1 MPAPLFISPHLDFW
15 PIVARRIREVAG
27 AMQDCQVLVPAFS
40 HAQCLK
46 QALAE
51 QAQGAMLA
59 PRIHTLDAWIALQMQ
74 LAVPASSQRMLAL
87 YAELRQH
94 GWLKNLF
101 AAREQLDLL
110 PLANTLLDLCDEL
123 STALLPGMLATVTAT
138 LNDAADGGAAAG
150 NANGVKAADG
160 PLLAQRWELALQ
172 QLAPPARQLLS
183 EEAQLVWT
191 IWKAQ
196 VEHDDPAL
204 LRTQALQR
212 LAQQAQRPLLWI
224 NPVAPDP
231 LHDVF
236 LQEYA
241 RHQPVTVI
249 TLDWRPAALAAV
261 YRRAWPEM
269 LAVADPRDAHCHS
282 GSAETGE
289 IPETGGIPDI
299 PDFHNIPDISD
310 ISDIPDFPD
319 FHDLH
324 DLPATA
330 VLAEEASGM
339 ASDSGIKAPPGVML
353 CPASSLEQ
361 EAQQGAQILQG
372 WLAQGKSRIAI
383 IAQDRVVARR
393 IRALLE
399 RSRVWVADE
408 TGWKLSTTR
417 AAAVLAAWFEVI
429 SSSGE
434 VIALL
439 DLLKSPFVFAQLEE
453 RDEWLMALEAGLR
466 RQNVLSGWPALLAA
480 LPGRLDSAPL
490 RKLAQQAALYA
501 GRKTVAEWAGVLDR
515 SLEVLGIKY
524 ALAEDLAGQQV
535 LALLAN
541 MAASCQGV
549 ASHFQFAEWRAAISL
564 QIEATPFV
572 PENLD
577 QRILMLPLNGAR
589 IRPFECV
596 LVVGVDAAALP
607 SQPPEVLFFA
617 NAVRRELGL
626 ATREQ
631 RQQQQLRDFTEILTS
646 GAEVVLSWQQ
656 FKNGEPNAV
665 SPWLERL
672 QLVLALHGQSPLP
685 QIQPA
690 LPLRVVHPA
699 PATFA
704 RPTASSLLPDKL
716 SSSAYQRF
724 LACPY
729 AFFASYMLG
738 LSAWDEFSDL
748 PEKRDY
754 GDWLHGILYEFHQQ
768 MLQAGMPENT
778 ADAANVLDGE
788 SAASARVP
796 DPASLLAAISQ
807 RKFEQE
813 LRKSAAA
820 LGYYVRWQKVMPA
833 YLAWAAAHAGEGWQ
847 YVAGEQK
854 LERPLRWPG
863 GQVMLRGRIDRI
875 DRHEDGRTLVLDYK
889 TSSQTV
895 LKQKIQGE
903 DQQLAFYGLLAA
915 QAGEAILLGLEAA
928 NQKIGEVP
936 APDYANWVTQLEMHI
951 ARSMQALQQGSGL
964 PANGVDSAC
973 QYCDMRGLCR
983 KGAWQ

>member
-15 PIVARRIREVAG
+15 QIVARRIREAAG

-46 QALAE
+46 QALAQ

-74 LAVPASSQRMLAL
+74 LAVPANSQRLLEL
-87 YAELRQH
+87 YAQLRQH

-123 STALLPGMLATVTAT
+123 SNALLPGMLAGVAGM
-138 LNDAADGGAAAG
+138 NEAGASGG
-150 NANGVKAADG
+150 V
-160 PLLAQRWELALQ
+160 LTQRWQQALA

-183 EEAQLVWT
+183 EESQLVWT

-196 VEHDDPAL
+196 VEQDDPAL
-204 LRTQALQR
+204 LRTQALLK

-231 LHDVF
+231 LQEVF

-241 RHQPVTVI
+241 RHQPLTVI
-249 TLDWRPAALAAV
+249 TLDWQAAALQAV
-261 YRRAWPEM
+261 YQRAWPEM
-269 LAVADPRDAHCHS
+269 LATADPRDIRDIHGNTAL
-282 GSAETGE
+282 ADDTG
-289 IPETGGIPDI
+289 PLSKQRDI
-299 PDFHNIPDISD
+299 
-310 ISDIPDFPD
+310 
-319 FHDLH
+319 
-324 DLPATA
+324 
-330 VLAEEASGM
+330 E
-339 ASDSGIKAPPGVML
+339 APPGLLL

-399 RSRVWVADE
+399 RSQVWVADE

-439 DLLKSPFVFAQLEE
+439 DLLKSPFVFAQLDE

-466 RQNVLSGWPALLAA
+466 RQNVLSGWSALLAA
-480 LPGRLDSAPL
+480 MPGRLDSGPL
-490 RKLAQQAALYA
+490 RKLAQQAALYT
-501 GRKTVAEWAGVLDR
+501 GRKTVAEWASVLDR
-515 SLEVLGIKY
+515 SLEVLGIKF

-541 MAASCQGV
+541 MAASCQAV

-572 PENLD
+572 PDNID
-577 QRILMLPLNGAR
+577 QRVMMLPLNGAR

-596 LVVGVDAAALP
+596 LMVGVDAKALP

-656 FKNGEPNAV
+656 FKNGEPNAI

-672 QLVLALHGQSPLP
+672 QLVLALHRQDPLP
-685 QIQPA
+685 QLQPA
-690 LPLRVVHPA
+690 LPLQALRPA

-704 RPTASSLLPDKL
+704 RPVASSLLPGKL

-754 GDWLHGILYEFHQQ
+754 GDWLHGILYEFHEQLQQ
-768 MLQAGMPENT
+768 
-778 ADAANVLDGE
+778 ADALANNSNNNGDAADAIQAADSE
-788 SAASARVP
+788 SATAAKI

-833 YLAWAAAHAGEGWQ
+833 YLAWVEAHAQAGWQ
-847 YVAGEQK
+847 YAAGEQK
-854 LERPLRWPG
+854 LERPLHWPG
-863 GQVMLRGRIDRI
+863 GQIMLRGRIDRI
-875 DRHEDGRTLVLDYK
+875 DHNEDGRTLVLDYK

-895 LKQKIQGE
+895 LKQKMQGE

-915 QAGEAILLGLEAA
+915 QAEEAILLGLEAA

-936 APDYANWVTQLEMHI
+936 APDYANRVAQLENHI

-973 QYCDMRGLCR
+973 QYCEMRGLCR

>member
-15 PIVARRIREVAG
+15 QIVARRVREATG

-46 QALAE
+46 QALAQ

-74 LAVPASSQRMLAL
+74 LAVPANSQRLLEL
-87 YAELRQH
+87 YAQLRQH

-123 STALLPGMLATVTAT
+123 SGALLPGMLVAVEKGAESSVDRGVGNRANRTA
-138 LNDAADGGAAAG
+138 GAAEYTAKYTTG
-150 NANGVKAADG
+150 ADD
-160 PLLAQRWELALQ
+160 AVIARHWEQALQ

-183 EEAQLVWT
+183 EESQLVWT

-196 VEHDDPAL
+196 VEQDDPAL
-204 LRTQALQR
+204 LRTQALLK

-231 LHDVF
+231 LQEVF

-241 RHQPVTVI
+241 RHQPLTVV
-249 TLDWRPAALAAV
+249 TLDWRPDALHPV

-269 LAVADPRDAHCHS
+269 LAAAH
-282 GSAETGE
+282 
-289 IPETGGIPDI
+289 P
-299 PDFHNIPDISD
+299 
-310 ISDIPDFPD
+310 
-319 FHDLH
+319 HDHALH
-324 DLPATA
+324 DHKHEHDAFDSRRPEDSHNHAGMPDDRSPGLRPGLSPADQIDA
-330 VLAEEASGM
+330 
-339 ASDSGIKAPPGVML
+339 IKAPTGVQL

-399 RSRVWVADE
+399 RSQVWVADE

-439 DLLKSPFVFAQLEE
+439 DLLKSPFVFAQIDE

-466 RQNVLSGWPALLAA
+466 RQNVLSGWSALLAA
-480 LPGRLDSAPL
+480 MPGRLDSGPL
-490 RKLAQQAALYA
+490 RKLAQQAALYT
-501 GRKTVAEWAGVLDR
+501 GRKTVAEWASVLDR
-515 SLEVLGIKY
+515 SLEVLGIKF

-541 MAASCQGV
+541 MAASCQAV

-572 PENLD
+572 PDNID
-577 QRILMLPLNGAR
+577 QRVMMLPLNGAR

-596 LVVGVDAAALP
+596 LMVGVDAAALP

-656 FKNGEPNAV
+656 FKNGEPNAI

-672 QLVLALHGQSPLP
+672 QLVLALHRQDPLP
-685 QIQPA
+685 QLQPA
-690 LPLRVVHPA
+690 LPLQALRPA

-704 RPTASSLLPDKL
+704 RPVASSLLPGKL

-754 GDWLHGILYEFHQQ
+754 GDWLHGILYEFHEQLQQ
-768 MLQAGMPENT
+768 ADALAKSGNAVDALQA
-778 ADAANVLDGE
+778 ADSE
-788 SAASARVP
+788 SATAAKI

-833 YLAWAAAHAGEGWQ
+833 YLAWVEAHAQAGWQ
-847 YVAGEQK
+847 YAAGEQK
-854 LERPLRWPG
+854 LETPLHWPG
-863 GQVMLRGRIDRI
+863 GQIMLRGRIDRI
-875 DRHEDGRTLVLDYK
+875 DHNEDGRTLVLDYK

-895 LKQKIQGE
+895 LKQKMQGE

-915 QAGEAILLGLEAA
+915 QAGEAMLLGLEAA

-936 APDYANWVTQLEMHI
+936 APDYANWVARLENHI

-973 QYCDMRGLCR
+973 QYCEMRGLCR